1 MDYRHKPPHRG
12 VNFGRRSGVNI
23 QRRLTVKLTVPPQ
36 ARRAAWVWR
45 PSPTTMVGMTLPT
58 NIKVEL
64 DRLFYD
70 SN

>member
-1 MDYRHKPPHRG
+1 VSAHPA
-12 VNFGRRSGVNI
+12 SGSFCSP
-23 QRRLTVKLTVPPQ
+23 QVKLTVPPQ